1 MDSALKIQSA
11 LKLEQEWWGQR
22 QEDPVGS
29 QDWSR
34 LIQDS
39 DLDSALK
46 IQILKIRSA
55 LKSEQ
60 EWWRRR
66 QEQQQQQQV
75 KC

>member
-1 MDSALKIQSA
+1 MESARKIQSA
-11 LKLEQEWWGQR
+11 LKSEQEWWGQR
-22 QEDPVGS
+22 HEDPVS
-29 QDWSR
+29 SRDWSR

-39 DLDSALK
+39 GTDSALK
-46 IQILKIRSA
+46 IQVLKIRSA

-66 QEQQQQQQV
+66 QEQKQQQV